1 MNREVG
7 RLMQSKKAVR
17 SDPFADHVA
26 SSEISYSSRTW
37 KGPALVS
44 EQLTRPAGEFAS
56 EQTPGVST
64 RRKPGPRPGT
74 EAAKRGGTAARDKY
88 GKEFY
93 SRIGAKG
100 GSMVRERHGST
111 FYTEI
116 GRRGGEAT
124 KRNLGTE
131 HYSRIGRIG
140 GQRAH
145 NRNSEG
151 EGETSTK
158 HSR

>member
-1 MNREVG
+1 MSQRRPRGTQGPVE
-7 RLMQSKKAVR
+7 KTT
-17 SDPFADHVA
+17 PVA
-26 SSEISYSSRTW
+26 PSN
-37 KGPALVS
+37 GV
-44 EQLTRPAGEFAS
+44 EQRPA
-56 EQTPGVST
+56 

-74 EAAKRGGTAARDKY
+74 EAARRGGTAAREKY

-93 SRIGAKG
+93 SRIGSKG
-100 GSMVRERHGST
+100 GSTVRERRGSA

-116 GRRGGEAT
+116 GRRGGEST

-145 NRNSEG
+145 GHRD
-151 EGETSTK
+151 TSDEQGSGT
-158 HSR
+158 RGAAE

>member
-1 MNREVG
+1 MATKNTTTRGATSHTPIAPE
-7 RLMQSKKAVR
+7 A
-17 SDPFADHVA
+17 
-26 SSEISYSSRTW
+26 
-37 KGPALVS
+37 PA
-44 EQLTRPAGEFAS
+44 
-56 EQTPGVST
+56 

-74 EAAKRGGTAARDKY
+74 EAAKRGGMAAREKY
-88 GKEFY
+88 GREFY

-100 GSMVRERHGST
+100 GSTVRERHGST

-116 GRRGGEAT
+116 GRRGGEST

-145 NRNSEG
+145 GPRDNGARSAESG
-151 EGETSTK
+151 SSDRRISK
-158 HSR
+158 

>member
-1 MNREVG
+1 MSQRRPRG
-7 RLMQSKKAVR
+7 AQGQ
-17 SDPFADHVA
+17 ADNA
-26 SSEISYSSRTW
+26 GQAT
-37 KGPALVS
+37 PAD
-44 EQLTRPAGEFAS
+44 EATTPPA
-56 EQTPGVST
+56 

-74 EAAKRGGTAARDKY
+74 EAARRGGTAAREKY

-93 SRIGAKG
+93 SRIGSKG
-100 GSMVRERHGST
+100 GSTVRERRGSA

-116 GRRGGEAT
+116 GRRGGEST

-145 NRNSEG
+145 G
-151 EGETSTK
+151 Q
-158 HSR
+158 HSPAPDQGMPARGAAE

>member
-1 MNREVG
+1 M
-7 RLMQSKKAVR
+7 A
-17 SDPFADHVA
+17 
-26 SSEISYSSRTW
+26 
-37 KGPALVS
+37 
-44 EQLTRPAGEFAS
+44 
-56 EQTPGVST
+56 TPE

-74 EAAKRGGTAARDKY
+74 DAARRGGTAARDKY
-88 GKEFY
+88 GKDFY

-100 GSMVRERHGST
+100 GSTVRERRGSA

-145 NRNSEG
+145 GRRGPAASG
-151 EGETSTK
+151 HK
-158 HSR
+158 AAQ

>member
-1 MNREVG
+1 M
-7 RLMQSKKAVR
+7 SKNVIQDAAT
-17 SDPFADHVA
+17 DA
-26 SSEISYSSRTW
+26 SSE
-37 KGPALVS
+37 
-44 EQLTRPAGEFAS
+44 RP
-56 EQTPGVST
+56 Q

-74 EAAKRGGTAARDKY
+74 EAAKRGGTAAREKY
-88 GKEFY
+88 GREFY

-100 GSMVRERHGST
+100 GSTVRERHGSG

-124 KRNLGTE
+124 KRNLGAD

-145 NRNSEG
+145 GRNGPNDMPEQENKSNG
-151 EGETSTK
+151 RVK
-158 HSR
+158 K

>member
-1 MNREVG
+1 VE
-7 RLMQSKKAVR
+7 RLGTDEKEFS
-17 SDPFADHVA
+17 VA
-26 SSEISYSSRTW
+26 ESRTRGGAAAT
-37 KGPALVS
+37 KPAAKARTVKS
-44 EQLTRPAGEFAS
+44 VAAPGIMPAEAA
-56 EQTPGVST
+56 PM

-74 EAAKRGGTAARDKY
+74 EAARRGGTAAREKY
-88 GKEFY
+88 GKDFY
-93 SRIGAKG
+93 ARIGAKG
-100 GSMVRERHGST
+100 GATVRERRGSG

-145 NRNSEG
+145 GRRG
-151 EGETSTK
+151 PAARAAK
-158 HSR
+158 